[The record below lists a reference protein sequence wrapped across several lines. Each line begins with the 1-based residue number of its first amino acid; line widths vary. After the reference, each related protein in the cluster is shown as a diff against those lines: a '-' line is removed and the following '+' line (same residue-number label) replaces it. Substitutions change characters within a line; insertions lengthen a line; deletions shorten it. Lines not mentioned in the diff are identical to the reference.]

1 MEVEHRQNA
10 MGGLTNRRLM
20 NYYNQMSGLNQN
32 VLGYEMNR
40 RLGSSAGMNT
50 LASQVAYD
58 EAGLNSGY
66 DQADLGLNTYDQSD
80 LPQQSYKP
88 GNQLNYNQALGLGYG
103 QQNQLGYNRQGLNYN
118 QGYNDLYNDQNLMYS
133 NYAGYGYTNP
143 YGQVDRLGF
152 NDYDYNYSPPV
163 SYAYGGGGG
172 CSVGGVSPLLGLIVL
187 AGARVGFYFLW
198 EKVQSIGGRQQQL
211 SFIEFLDFVYKG
223 KMDFVSLNRVV
234 SNSEFVH

>member
-1 MEVEHRQNA
+1 MEVEHRQNP
-10 MGGLTNRRLM
+10 MRGLSNRRLM

-40 RLGSSAGMNT
+40 RLGSTGMNT
-50 LASQVAYD
+50 LPSNAVAYD

-80 LPQQSYKP
+80 LTQQSY
-88 GNQLNYNQALGLGYG
+88 NQIKQGQQSYNQANLGLGYG
-103 QQNQLGYNRQGLNYN
+103 QQNLGLGYNRQGLNAYN
-118 QGYNDLYNDQNLMYS
+118 QGYNDLYNDQNLGYS
-133 NYAGYGYTNP
+133 NYAGYGYSNP

-152 NDYDYNYSPPV
+152 NDYDYNYSPSV
-163 SYAYGGGGG
+163 SYAYGGGGGG

-187 AGARVGFYFLW
+187 AGAGVGFYFLW

-211 SFIEFLDFVYKG
+211 SFLEFLDFVYTG
-223 KMDFVSLNRVV
+223 NGLIF
-234 SNSEFVH
+234 